1 MKSILAGAMKDPVA
15 MAFAAVAVVGAV
27 WLIALVVTG
36 QRIEALPLEILLLGC
51 GLVIGYNVGRRRPG
65 NCYGHIPG
73 RQALR
78 VILSSKE
85 SLTAR
90 Q

>member
-1 MKSILAGAMKDPVA
+1 MKTLFAGAIKDPVA

-36 QRIEALPLEILLLGC
+36 QRIEALPLEILLLGA

-65 NCYGHIPG
+65 N
-73 RQALR
+73 
-78 VILSSKE
+78 
-85 SLTAR
+85 
-90 Q
+90 